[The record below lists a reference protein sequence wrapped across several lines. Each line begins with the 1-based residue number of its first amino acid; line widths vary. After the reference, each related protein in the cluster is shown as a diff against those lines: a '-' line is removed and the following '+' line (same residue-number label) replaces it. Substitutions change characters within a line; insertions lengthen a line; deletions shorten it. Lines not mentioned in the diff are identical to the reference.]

1 MKDQRRAYL
10 FGLTAVL
17 LWSTMASA
25 FKLSLRYLTPAEL
38 LLHAVVTSSI
48 VLFVLLLVQGKLP
61 LLKAVTWRHVRPSF
75 GFGLLNP
82 VLYYLVLLKA
92 YDLLPAQQAQPINYT
107 WAITLSLLAI
117 PMLKQK
123 ISRRELA
130 AVFISYFGVVVIST
144 RGDLLGLHFDD
155 PLGVA
160 LALISTV
167 FWALYWIYNTRD
179 ERDPVLGLLLN
190 FLCGAPMIFLYIVLT
205 EGLRIP
211 PLPGL
216 LGATYVG
223 LFEMGL
229 TFVLW
234 LQAMKLSVNSARIAN
249 LIFISP
255 FLSLF
260 FIHFL
265 VGEEILPST
274 LVGLVLIIC
283 GLVLQQWRGKAQIP

>member
-1 MKDQRRAYL
+1 M
-10 FGLTAVL
+10 
-17 LWSTMASA
+17 
-25 FKLSLRYLTPAEL
+25 
-38 LLHAVVTSSI
+38 
-48 VLFVLLLVQGKLP
+48 
-61 LLKAVTWRHVRPSF
+61 
-75 GFGLLNP
+75 
-82 VLYYLVLLKA
+82 
-92 YDLLPAQQAQPINYT
+92 
-107 WAITLSLLAI
+107 
-117 PMLKQK
+117 
-123 ISRRELA
+123 
-130 AVFISYFGVVVIST
+130 
-144 RGDLLGLHFDD
+144 
-155 PLGVA
+155 
-160 LALISTV
+160 

-205 EGLRIP
+205 EGLRVP

-283 GLVLQQWRGKAQIP
+283 GLVLQQWRGKTQIP